1 VSDINAL
8 AKTIKD
14 SWEEFDSSAFQ
25 KVHDRWI
32 KVLNL
37 IIADGGDN
45 TLIDSARGELLVPV
59 VLLRPD
65 GDGDDD
71 VEAENES
78 VEE

>member
-1 VSDINAL
+1 MSDINAL

-14 SWEEFDSSAFQ
+14 SWEEFDSSVFQ

-32 KVLNL
+32 KALNL
-37 IIADGGDN
+37 IADRGDN
-45 TLIDSARGELLVPV
+45 TLIDSAHGELLVPV

-65 GDGDDD
+65 ADGDDD
-71 VEAENES
+71 VEADNES

>member
-1 VSDINAL
+1 M
-8 AKTIKD
+8 
-14 SWEEFDSSAFQ
+14 
-25 KVHDRWI
+25 
-32 KVLNL
+32 NL

-71 VEAENES
+71 VEADNES